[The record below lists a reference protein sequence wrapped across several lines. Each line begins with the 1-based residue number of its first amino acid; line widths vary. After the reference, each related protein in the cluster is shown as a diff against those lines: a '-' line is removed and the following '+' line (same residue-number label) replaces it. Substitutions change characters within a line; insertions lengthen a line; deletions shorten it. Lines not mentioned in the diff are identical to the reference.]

1 MNWTNDLK
9 LVIALIMGFS
19 IRYRYEVCD
28 YSTTRMWIIGAIV
41 VLIAVILSVIQAM
54 IERCVSLSTVNIG
67 TIVKRNMLKVL
78 YFVHLFVWI
87 QILHVFNV
95 PVLHALTIG
104 MIVTALIKYT
114 VFGSPKLKETL

>member
-9 LVIALIMGFS
+9 LVIALIMGFG
-19 IRYRYEVCD
+19 IRYRYDVCD

-41 VLIAVILSVIQAM
+41 VLIAVIISIIQAM
-54 IERCVSLSTVNIG
+54 IERCVYLSTVNIG
-67 TIVKRNMLKVL
+67 TVVKRNMLKVL

-104 MIVTALIKYT
+104 MIASALVKYI
-114 VFGSPKLKETL
+114 VLGSPKPKETL

>member
-9 LVIALIMGFS
+9 LVIALIMSYG

-28 YSTTRMWIIGAIV
+28 YSTTRMWTIGAIV
-41 VLIAVILSVIQAM
+41 VLIAVILSVVQAM

-67 TIVKRNMLKVL
+67 TVVKRNMLKVL

-95 PVLHALTIG
+95 SVFHALVIG
-104 MIVTALIKYT
+104 MIVSALVKYI
-114 VFGSPKLKETL
+114 VFGSPKHKETL

>member
-1 MNWTNDLK
+1 MNWINDLK
-9 LVIALIMGFS
+9 LVIALIMGFG
-19 IRYRYEVCD
+19 IRYQYEVCG

-41 VLIAVILSVIQAM
+41 VLIAVILSVIHAM
-54 IERCVSLSTVNIG
+54 IKRCVSLSTVNIG
-67 TIVKRNMLKVL
+67 TVVKRNMLLVL

-104 MIVTALIKYT
+104 MIASALVKYI
-114 VFGSPKLKETL
+114 VFGSPKHKETL